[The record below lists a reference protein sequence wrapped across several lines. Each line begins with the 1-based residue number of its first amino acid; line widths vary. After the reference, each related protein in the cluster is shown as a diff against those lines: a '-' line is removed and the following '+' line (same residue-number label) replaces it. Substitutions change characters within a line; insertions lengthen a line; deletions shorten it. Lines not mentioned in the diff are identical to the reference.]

1 MCSVLGHSKT
11 IIIIAGGVLVFDE
24 TMPAKKLAGVLL
36 ALAGIFWYSWLRI
49 QATAGPTPGT
59 SGLPEK
65 VRLLQASGKDP
76 EAPKA

>member
-1 MCSVLGHSKT
+1 MLGHSKT
-11 IIIIAGGVLVFDE
+11 IIIIAGGVLMFEE
-24 TMPAKKLAGVLL
+24 TMPAKKLGGVLL

-49 QATAGPTPGT
+49 QASAAGPKPG
-59 SGLPEK
+59 SAQVPEK

>member
-1 MCSVLGHSKT
+1 MLGHSKT
-11 IIIIAGGVLVFDE
+11 IIIIAGGVLMFGE
-24 TMPAKKLAGVLL
+24 AMPAKKLAGVLL

-49 QATAGPTPGT
+49 QAAAGPKPSACLG
-59 SGLPEK
+59 SEK